1 MTTVIVNKNKN
12 KINVYSDR
20 LYSAKNTLTNQME
33 PENNFL
39 DIKSIKVN
47 DDLILFSTGDMALF
61 MTLSIAWRQNPDY
74 LAEIKDKDMLLNE
87 IVEVSSNYTERF
99 PVEQLYALFIVS
111 KDEVL
116 DLNIG
121 LNINPAKPVSIIP
134 TEYKITNIPQIYGG
148 GREMFKKPNKLNK
161 LLKRDPKLVFDKIS
175 RNPKLGTSKEFD
187 TLSIDI

>member
-33 PENNFL
+33 PENNFK

-47 DDLILFSTGDMALF
+47 DDLILFSVGNMTLF
-61 MTLSIAWRQNPDY
+61 MTLSDAWRRHPDY
-74 LAEIKDKDMLLNE
+74 LAEIKDKDMLLAE
-87 IVEVSSNYTERF
+87 IVEVSSKYSEIC
-99 PVEQLYALFIVS
+99 PEEQLYALFIVS

-121 LNINPAKPVSIIP
+121 LNINPVKPVSIIP
-134 TEYKITNIPQIYGG
+134 TEYKITNIPQIYGD